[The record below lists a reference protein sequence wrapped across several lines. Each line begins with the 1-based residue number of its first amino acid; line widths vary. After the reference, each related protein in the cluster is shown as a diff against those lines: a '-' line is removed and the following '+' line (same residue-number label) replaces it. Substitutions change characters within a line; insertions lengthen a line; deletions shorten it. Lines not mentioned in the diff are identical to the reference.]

1 MVMGVA
7 RHSNLRRVG
16 VEEVVPR
23 ASHSPF
29 TNIATLSQVGVSLV
43 DEGVGVGFNVCI
55 PSQQPHPVFYKRDT
69 NAMRGVGVSYLAR
82 QAWCLSRTQSVSVGM
97 PSWPYWVTKEET
109 VLVWGD
115 SGTAVVPRCTLF
127 AVRPCVDRHAAPLAM
142 RNTTLLGPGHTTR
155 VGPYTVMFA
164 ASPYEIVNGYAMPIW
179 LDMATVVFTD
189 PSAPADAADPSPH
202 KPSCVFFA
210 ETAHM

>member
-1 MVMGVA
+1 M
-7 RHSNLRRVG
+7 
-16 VEEVVPR
+16 
-23 ASHSPF
+23 F
-29 TNIATLSQVGVSLV
+29 
-43 DEGVGVGFNVCI
+43 
-55 PSQQPHPVFYKRDT
+55 
-69 NAMRGVGVSYLAR
+69 
-82 QAWCLSRTQSVSVGM
+82 
-97 PSWPYWVTKEET
+97 SWPYWVTKEET

-115 SGTAVVPRCTLF
+115 SGTALVPSCTLF